1 MYSSL
6 KLSGRARRRMT
17 AVACTTAIAIT
28 VSCSGGSSDDSEQT
42 PTPPTQ
48 PVIPALPSPEVAAAE
63 LELTLFHGHLIV
75 KSRRSPR
82 CRNITYPSRRT
93 HRNFASR

>member
-1 MYSSL
+1 MLPIEWRPSALEDLVEIMQYIS
-6 KLSGRARRRMT
+6 ARN
-17 AVACTTAIAIT
+17 AIAAQRLFERIEASIEHT
-28 VSCSGGSSDDSEQT
+28 SEH
-42 PTPPTQ
+42 PY
-48 PVIPALPSPEVAAAE
+48 LYK